1 MSVYVI
7 AFVIGVGCL
16 LLRLWFLRN
25 MTGLSIGS
33 YLNGVVLNVV
43 LTCVCAVILPVMI
56 NFLLPEGP
64 VRFMS
69 MIISSIVCGVL
80 SILYVGCMASERC
93 FILGKISNQ
102 ITRLKTVLVL

>member
-16 LLRLWFLRN
+16 LLRLWFLKYDRVVN
-25 MTGLSIGS
+25 RLLSEWSGTERGFDVCMCCNITGYDS
-33 YLNGVVLNVV
+33 
-43 LTCVCAVILPVMI
+43 
-56 NFLLPEGP
+56 FLAAGGP
-64 VRFMS
+64 VRFIS

-102 ITRLKTVLVL
+102 ITRLKRS